1 MKTYAITL
9 TLFWKSPSEQDA
21 INECHYMFVNFENS
35 IDSPGYQ
42 GYQDMRVR
50 EIPSKPGTSA

>member
-21 INECHYMFVNFENS
+21 MDECHDVLVSLENLTA
-35 IDSPGYQ
+35 PGGYQ